1 MKKLWDSKTIR
12 VFGLIGI
19 VALALVGENVFAL
32 NLGTGIALREAAG
45 AAVVSAIA
53 LGLRFVTTT
62 GIEV

>member
-19 VALALVGENVFAL
+19 VSLALVAENIFDIP
-32 NLGTGIALREAAG
+32 LGTGIALREAAG

-53 LGLRFVTTT
+53 LGLRFVTSE
-62 GIEV
+62 GVEL